1 MLMKKDTVKK
11 LINLIITILTAV
23 ASAFCV
29 QSCRG

>member
-1 MLMKKDTVKK
+1 MKKESVKK
-11 LINLIITILTAV
+11 IIDLIITVLTAV

>member
-1 MLMKKDTVKK
+1 MKKESIKK
-11 LINLIITILTAV
+11 IIDLIITILTAV

>member
-1 MLMKKDTVKK
+1 MKKDTVKK

>member
-1 MLMKKDTVKK
+1 MLMTKETVKK
-11 LINLIITILTAV
+11 IINLIITILTAV

>member
-1 MLMKKDTVKK
+1 MKKENVKK
-11 LINLIITILTAV
+11 IIDLIITILTAV

>member
-1 MLMKKDTVKK
+1 MKKESVKK
-11 LINLIITILTAV
+11 IIDLIITIITAV